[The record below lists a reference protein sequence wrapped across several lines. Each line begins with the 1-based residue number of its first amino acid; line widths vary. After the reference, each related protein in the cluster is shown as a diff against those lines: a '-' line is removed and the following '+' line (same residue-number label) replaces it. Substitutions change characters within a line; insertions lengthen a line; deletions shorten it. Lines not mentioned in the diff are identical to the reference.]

1 MKLLDFCRDSDVSV
15 AINKANNGTYDVTFQ
30 GEETAE
36 GLNIYQ
42 AWLAVREGQLADL
55 KVPTRFMHEFA
66 HLAIQHAHNNNPNWV
81 LDVEKLDGIVKKY
94 EAKYNKAEVKNAE

>member
-1 MKLLDFCRDSDVSV
+1 MKLLDFSRDSDVSV

-30 GEETAE
+30 GENTAE

-66 HLAIQHAHNNNPNWV
+66 HLAIQHAQDNNPNWV
-81 LDVEKLDGIVKKY
+81 MDIDKLNGIVRKY
-94 EAKYNKAEVKNAE
+94 DNKFNKVEVTSAE